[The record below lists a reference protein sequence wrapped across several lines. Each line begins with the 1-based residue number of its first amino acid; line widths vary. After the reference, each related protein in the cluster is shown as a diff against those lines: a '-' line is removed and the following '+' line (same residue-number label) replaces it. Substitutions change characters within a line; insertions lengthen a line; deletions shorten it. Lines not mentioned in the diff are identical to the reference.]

1 MTKILSIDPGIKH
14 TGVASWE
21 FKIRGMGREGI
32 NYAKNIRPRTKSEGI
47 HDRAR
52 DIAQSV
58 LSLTIKDDFDHIVIE
73 QPPQTIYGVKTL
85 KKEMLAARAQSVFK
99 VFAAAYA
106 IVGVLLSTKT
116 VDMCLPI
123 DWEKHRGK
131 KKAKPWSVETAN
143 KLITSFNPTSSL
155 IVDGGVKQNIAD
167 AINIGFYFAVSKG
180 YYDG

>member
-58 LSLTIKDDFDHIVIE
+58 L
-73 QPPQTIYGVKTL
+73 
-85 KKEMLAARAQSVFK
+85 
-99 VFAAAYA
+99 
-106 IVGVLLSTKT
+106 
-116 VDMCLPI
+116 
-123 DWEKHRGK
+123 
-131 KKAKPWSVETAN
+131 
-143 KLITSFNPTSSL
+143 
-155 IVDGGVKQNIAD
+155 
-167 AINIGFYFAVSKG
+167 
-180 YYDG
+180 